1 MFIKTLELFPTVVGD
16 CFRQDLVEPVMK
28 IIDETKDWRLRGSQS
43 NNILTPELKKEF
55 TNEVSNYLSEIL
67 KYDNEIVMTTS
78 WIARIDKNT
87 PRNYHCHMNSWW
99 SAVFYCQDDSRLN
112 LENTPTPQIYV
123 RPNEYTRENSDSWTL
138 QANRGSLII
147 FPSNTLHT
155 SVPYNYEGFR
165 YSIAMNFMPVGLVG
179 EQDSQVQYNRTIGDS
194 W

>member
-55 TNEVSNYLSEIL
+55 TNEVSNYLLEIL

-87 PRNYHCHMNSWW
+87 SRNYHCHMNSWW
-99 SAVFYCQDDSRLN
+99 SAVFYCQYDSRLN
-112 LENTPTPQIYV
+112 LENTPTP
-123 RPNEYTRENSDSWTL
+123 
-138 QANRGSLII
+138 
-147 FPSNTLHT
+147 
-155 SVPYNYEGFR
+155 
-165 YSIAMNFMPVGLVG
+165 
-179 EQDSQVQYNRTIGDS
+179 
-194 W
+194 